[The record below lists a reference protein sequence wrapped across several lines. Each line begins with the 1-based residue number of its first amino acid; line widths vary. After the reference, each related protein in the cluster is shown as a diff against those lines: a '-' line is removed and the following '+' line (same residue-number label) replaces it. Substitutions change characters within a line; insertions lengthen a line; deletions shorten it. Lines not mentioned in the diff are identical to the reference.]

1 MASPEET
8 RPQDAAPETQLSGGA
23 YEIIR
28 NRLQAGGRAL
38 RDRLEKLNDARKEIF
53 GAIDFTLLA
62 TDRISTRNN
71 CIPRDMTPLGKDRFI
86 FGYNVHMGLRSEFQR
101 SDVFAVYRYQDRE
114 FHEQDLGPIADDRFE
129 ADFKGLYRYYRET
142 QFVKFSIIGPHL
154 FMVFKIGKTLSD
166 IKVFKWRTAD
176 GGLEYIDNRSEHE
189 FKFPPQHEFTWTRTH
204 RDLHRFGK
212 FPHIAIEDRLF
223 VETVGGDI
231 TFKVEDNTDTGHGIY
246 AEPVDN
252 PDQTLDDAE
261 IFYASLG
268 HVILVRIK
276 PYMEERFRHFI
287 FNEKT
292 GEVHRVD
299 EIVDACV
306 LLPDDQGLIFSN
318 GYYLQTGE
326 LKRFDSGLTGMTFT
340 NRIASAN
347 GEDYLYVFYQQ
358 ESGDYILLS
367 YNIIDQQ
374 VDSPVPCNGYS
385 VFQNG
390 EMLVFRGA
398 KEPARHHAIQVW
410 RTPYVSTD
418 HALTQKIEQSDAFLY
433 KLGNPDIVR
442 CMAECNELLKL
453 ISKEDTY
460 SGLYMDLMKK
470 AGEIADAY
478 FWLDRPEAFNIKE
491 TLSQIRSAARSAI
504 DEFEKVSRLKTH
516 TAAEVKRVSDRAE
529 SILQSARA
537 DTMEHIDDFVERL
550 AELRR
555 VRGEIISLKELRYID
570 LDRVE
575 ALETE
580 VAGAADDLS
589 GDCVNF
595 LLKPESLSPYEARV
609 AEIRESI
616 DGLAT
621 AADADRTAERVDAAG
636 ESLEMLIEIV
646 SNLKIEDATQTTQ
659 IIDNISAIYS
669 RLNSVKASLKTKR
682 KSLQS
687 AEGEA
692 QFNAQ
697 MKLLN
702 QSVINYL
709 DISDTPA
716 KCEEYLTKTMIA
728 IEELE
733 GRFADFDEFVLQ
745 LSEKR
750 DELYNA
756 FETRKLHLVEARD
769 KKANTLMSAAE
780 RIIKGIGN
788 RVRGMAD
795 IDAINAYFAS
805 DMMVEKIRDIVR
817 QLLELDDTVK
827 ADDIQSRLKTVREDA
842 VRQLKDRQ
850 ELFEDGANIIK
861 MGEHRFTV
869 NVQAL
874 DLTVVERDGDQWFH
888 LTGTDFFE
896 RIDDP
901 SFNETRPV
909 WEMAVPS
916 ENETVYRGEYLAFKM
931 LEEIEA
937 RRDPDPEVL
946 AGYNDADWL
955 TLVQGFM
962 GPRYTEGYT
971 KGIHDRDGARL
982 LSALYRTHTGIGL
995 LRYHPRVRAL
1005 ARVFWE
1011 CFDDPDAKAWIDHK
1025 LSAFGTLKTLFA
1037 GQERQD
1043 RYIADLETRIAG
1055 FARTSGLFPEEL
1067 SSRAARYLFD
1077 ELTGD
1082 DHFAISREAF
1092 DLVNGFEKHL
1102 REKRYDERLA
1112 SARERLESTPAADYE
1127 LVRDWVRGYAEA
1139 VDEVDGVDWVDYVDE
1154 AAVLAFLGKA
1164 PKQDVIDVPLT
1175 ADLDG
1180 MTGDHTV
1187 IRDGVYRLDYLGFM
1201 EKLER
1206 HETVTVPLF
1215 NRRQTLKKQLT
1226 DEKREEMRLDE
1237 FKPRILSSF
1246 VRNRLINKV
1255 YLPLI
1260 GDNLAKQIGVAGEGK
1275 RTDLM
1280 GLLLLI
1286 SPPGYGKTTLME
1298 YMANRLGIIFM
1309 KINGPAIGHRVTS
1322 LDPTEAPF
1330 ASAREEIEKLNLAL
1344 EMGDNVM
1351 LYLDDIQHCNPELL
1365 QKFISLCDAQRKIE
1379 GVYQGRSRTYDLRGK
1394 KVVVVMAGNPYTES
1408 GEKFRIP
1415 DMLANR
1421 ADTYNLGDIIGDSAG
1436 DFKMSYLENCLTSNP
1451 VLNTLS
1457 SRSQADVY
1465 GVIRIAE
1472 TGSHEGV
1479 EFSGN
1484 YGREEVDE
1492 MVSVMQKLM
1501 TVRDVIL
1508 KVNEQ
1513 YIYSA
1518 AQADEYRTEP
1528 PFRLQGSYRNMNR
1541 LAEKVLPVMNDA
1553 ELKTLILS
1561 HYENESQ
1568 TLTTGAEANFLKFKE
1583 LVGWMDDAERARW
1596 EEIKKTFKKN
1606 QLFRGTDAGD
1616 PVNRVVVQLS
1626 AFQDGLESIKETLAA
1641 GIGKML
1647 RDREASAAASKADRQ
1662 RPLEPLMTQ
1671 VSLTQETLAQLHAIM
1686 KAMNLKVDVVPNFAA
1701 APMVPHTARAIH
1713 KMPRRNSFYKALK
1726 TGDVKSVRSLLEAG
1740 QDPNIETSEGATPLM
1755 AAAFHNQPE
1764 IIGLLLDRG
1773 AEINA
1778 QDKDGYTALMIAAS
1792 KGHKAVARV
1801 LMERGADMAL
1811 RDKDDLTA
1819 RDWAEK
1825 NGKGA
1830 VAGLISWEA
1839 KQNPES

>member
-1 MASPEET
+1 
-8 RPQDAAPETQLSGGA
+8 
-23 YEIIR
+23 
-28 NRLQAGGRAL
+28 
-38 RDRLEKLNDARKEIF
+38 
-53 GAIDFTLLA
+53 
-62 TDRISTRNN
+62 
-71 CIPRDMTPLGKDRFI
+71 
-86 FGYNVHMGLRSEFQR
+86 
-101 SDVFAVYRYQDRE
+101 
-114 FHEQDLGPIADDRFE
+114 
-129 ADFKGLYRYYRET
+129 
-142 QFVKFSIIGPHL
+142 
-154 FMVFKIGKTLSD
+154 
-166 IKVFKWRTAD
+166 
-176 GGLEYIDNRSEHE
+176 
-189 FKFPPQHEFTWTRTH
+189 
-204 RDLHRFGK
+204 
-212 FPHIAIEDRLF
+212 
-223 VETVGGDI
+223 
-231 TFKVEDNTDTGHGIY
+231 
-246 AEPVDN
+246 
-252 PDQTLDDAE
+252 
-261 IFYASLG
+261 
-268 HVILVRIK
+268 
-276 PYMEERFRHFI
+276 
-287 FNEKT
+287 
-292 GEVHRVD
+292 
-299 EIVDACV
+299 
-306 LLPDDQGLIFSN
+306 
-318 GYYLQTGE
+318 
-326 LKRFDSGLTGMTFT
+326 MTFT

-374 VDSPVPCNGYS
+374 VESPVPCNGYS
-385 VFQNG
+385 VFENG
-390 EMLVFRGA
+390 EMLVFRSA
-398 KEPARHHAIQVW
+398 KEPAKHHAIQVW
-410 RTPYVSTD
+410 QTPYVSTD
-418 HALTQKIEQSDAFLY
+418 HALTQKVERSDAFLY

-453 ISKEDTY
+453 IHKEDTY
-460 SGLYMDLMKK
+460 SGLYMDLMKR
-470 AGEIADAY
+470 AGTIADAY

-504 DEFEKVSRLKTH
+504 DEFEKVSRLKAH
-516 TAAEVKRVSDRAE
+516 TAAEVKRVSDRAGA
-529 SILQSARA
+529 ILQSVRA

-550 AELRR
+550 AELRQ

-580 VAGAADDLS
+580 VAGATDNLS

-595 LLKPESLSPYEARV
+595 LLKPESLAPYEARV
-609 AEIRESI
+609 EEIRESI
-616 DGLAT
+616 DGLTT
-621 AADADRTAERVDAAG
+621 AADADRTAERVDEAG
-636 ESLEMLIEIV
+636 QSLEMLIEIV
-646 SNLKIEDATQTTQ
+646 SNLKIDDATQTTR

-716 KCEEYLTKTMIA
+716 RCEEYLTKTMIA

-750 DELYNA
+750 DELYTA
-756 FETRKLHLVEARD
+756 FETRKLHLVEARN

-788 RVRGMAD
+788 RVQGMTD

-842 VRQLKDRQ
+842 VRQLKDRK

-896 RIDDP
+896 RIDD
-901 SFNETRPV
+901 SEFNETRPV
-909 WEMAVPS
+909 WQMAVPS

-931 LEEIEA
+931 LEEIEV
-937 RRDPDPEVL
+937 RREPDPETLDGYGTDGWL
-946 AGYNDADWL
+946 A
-955 TLVQGFM
+955 LVQGFM

-971 KGIHDRDGARL
+971 KGVHDQDGARL
-982 LSALYRTHTGIGL
+982 LSALYRTHTAIGL

-1011 CFDDPDAKAWIDHK
+1011 CCDDPDAKARIEHK

-1055 FARTSGLFPEEL
+1055 FARMSGLFPEDL
-1067 SSRAARYLFD
+1067 SPRAARYLFD

-1082 DHFAISREAF
+1082 DHFAVSREAF
-1092 DLVNGFEKHL
+1092 DLFGGFEKHL

-1112 SARERLESTPAADYE
+1112 SARERLESTAAGDYE

-1139 VDEVDGVDWVDYVDE
+1139 VDKMDGVDWVDYVDE
-1154 AAVLAFLGKA
+1154 AAVLAFLGNA

-1175 ADLDG
+1175 TDIEG

-1187 IRDGVYRLDYLGFM
+1187 IRNGVYRLDYLGFM
-1201 EKLER
+1201 EKLQR

-1215 NRRQTLKKQLT
+1215 NRYQALKKRLT
-1226 DEKREEMRLDE
+1226 DAKREEMRLSE

-1322 LDPTEAPF
+1322 LDPAEAPF

-1421 ADTYNLGDIIGDSAG
+1421 ADTYNLGDIIGDSAE

-1472 TGSHEGV
+1472 TGSGEGV

-1484 YGREEVDE
+1484 YGREEIDE

-1501 TVRDVIL
+1501 VVRDVIL
-1508 KVNEQ
+1508 KVNGQ

-1583 LVGWMDDAERARW
+1583 LVGWMDDAGRARW

-1626 AFQDGLESIKETLAA
+1626 AFQDGLESIKETLAS
-1641 GIGKML
+1641 GIGEMI
-1647 RDREASAAASKADRQ
+1647 RDREASAAESEDDRR

-1671 VSLTQETLAQLHAIM
+1671 VSLTKEILSQLHAMM
-1686 KAMNLKVDVVPNFAA
+1686 KAMNLKVDVVPNIAA
-1701 APMVPHTARAIH
+1701 APTLPHTAWAIH
-1713 KMPRRNSFYKALK
+1713 KMPRRNRFYKALK
-1726 TGDVKSVRSLLEAG
+1726 TGDAKGVQLLLKNG
-1740 QDPNIETSEGATPLM
+1740 QDPNITTSEGATPLM
-1755 AAAFHNQPE
+1755 AAAFHNQPD
-1764 IIGLLLDRG
+1764 IARLLLESG
-1773 AEINA
+1773 ARIDS

-1792 KGHKAVARV
+1792 KGHADVARV
-1801 LMERGADMAL
+1801 LVQNGADRSL

-1819 RDWAEK
+1819 KDWAEK
-1825 NGKGA
+1825 NRKGA
-1830 VAGLISWEA
+1830 VAGLLT
-1839 KQNPES
+1839 